1 MKSSSRNQPAPVWR
15 RQPTRKTIWTRLH
28 AITGRN
34 QPRPRK
40 DARRQAVAATAHGPA
55 DFHSDEQP
63 RNISRPMIIIFILH
77 VVVIGVLFFHHRFL
91 DGRNSPAPAAATT
104 DAAQNP
110 SATAPAASPAQTTRL
125 SSSDEVYIVR
135 QGDNYARIASAQ
147 QVDEAE
153 LRALNPH
160 EPTVRPGLLLKLPP
174 KRIVAIDPPEV
185 TEIRNRQ
192 NEATDRGLV
201 ATTTNNTTPPA
212 PAALEESPPPRA
224 QVVTPAAR
232 PVNPASGRTYVVK
245 PGDTIWGIS
254 RKHNVDQ
261 ADLMRANNISNP
273 KQLRADMKL
282 RIP

>member
-1 MKSSSRNQPAPVWR
+1 MKSSSRNHPAPVWR

-55 DFHSDEQP
+55 DFHHEEQP
-63 RNISRPMIIIFILH
+63 RNISRPLVIIFFLH

-91 DGRNSPAPAAATT
+91 DGRNKPLPATT
-104 DAAQNP
+104 EAN
-110 SATAPAASPAQTTRL
+110 SAETTSEPTPPQSAL
-125 SSSDEVYIVR
+125 LTTNDEVYIVR

-174 KRIVAIDPPEV
+174 KRIIAIDPPEV
-185 TEIRNRQ
+185 IEIRNRQ
-192 NEATDRGLV
+192 NENSDRGLV
-201 ATTTNNTTPPA
+201 ATTTPST
-212 PAALEESPPPRA
+212 PAAVEESPPPRA
-224 QVVTPAAR
+224 QVVEPAAR
-232 PVNPASGRTYVVK
+232 PANQASGGTYQVK

-254 RKHNVDQ
+254 RKLNVDQ
-261 ADLMRANNISNP
+261 LELMRANNISDP
-273 KQLRADMKL
+273 KQLRAEMKL

>member
-40 DARRQAVAATAHGPA
+40 DSRRQAVAATAHGPA
-55 DFHSDEQP
+55 DFHSDEPP

-91 DGRNSPAPAAATT
+91 DGRNSPAASAATAET
-104 DAAQNP
+104 TQNP
-110 SATAPAASPAQTTRL
+110 TASAPASTPAQTTRL

-192 NEATDRGLV
+192 NEAADRGLV
-201 ATTTNNTTPPA
+201 ATNNNATPPTH
-212 PAALEESPPPRA
+212 AAVEEAPPPRA
-224 QVVTPAAR
+224 QVVAPAAR
-232 PVNPASGRTYVVK
+232 PVNPASGKTYIVK
-245 PGDTIWGIS
+245 PGDTIWRIS
-254 RKHNVDQ
+254 LDHNVDQ
-261 ADLMRANNISNP
+261 NDLMRANNISNP